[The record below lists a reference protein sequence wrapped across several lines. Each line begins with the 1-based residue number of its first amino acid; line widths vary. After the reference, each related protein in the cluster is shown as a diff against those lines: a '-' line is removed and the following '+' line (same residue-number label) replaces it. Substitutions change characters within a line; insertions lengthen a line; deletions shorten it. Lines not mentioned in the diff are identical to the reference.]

1 MAEVKWIKLNTAMF
15 DNSKIKYIRTLPE
28 GNNMVLIWVMLLSK
42 AGKCNSNGFIFLTEN
57 IPYTPQMLAAEFGYD
72 AYLIELALGT
82 FANLN
87 MIQLEDHI
95 IKIAGWEEHQN
106 IDGLDRI
113 REQTRKRVAKY
124 RENQKQLPCN
134 VTDNVTVTSGNAIE
148 EEREEDIEEDID
160 INNISK
166 DILSSNKLLPVIEA
180 WNKLSLSKLVAIKPN
195 TNRYKM
201 LKARI
206 NEFGIEKVIEAIES
220 INNSDFLKGQ
230 NDRSWV
236 ITFDWLIKPNNFTKV
251 LEGNYLNKGG
261 NMNGQHNNRK
271 HSNRWGSGK
280 DKTSFNV
287 NTESQYGELSDEDK
301 QRAEELI

>member
-87 MIQLEDHI
+87 MIQLEEHI

-180 WNKLSLSKLVAIKPN
+180 WNKLNLSQVKALRPN
-195 TNRYKM
+195 SPRTKM
-201 LKARI
+201 LNSRI
-206 NEFGIEKVIEAIES
+206 KEHGVDGVIRVIES
-220 INNSDFLKGQ
+220 INDSNFLRGQ
-230 NDRSWV
+230 NDKAWV
-236 ITFDWLIKPNNFTKV
+236 ISFDWFVKPNNFDKV
-251 LEGNYLNKGG
+251 REGKYLNKGG
-261 NMNGQHNNRK
+261 TNGSTREDIK
-271 HSNRWGSGK
+271 SSEK
-280 DKTSFNV
+280 
-287 NTESQYGELSDEDK
+287 ESRYNFDCY
-301 QRAEELI
+301 

>member
-87 MIQLEDHI
+87 MIQLEEHI

-180 WNKLSLSKLVAIKPN
+180 WNKLNLSQVKALRPN
-195 TNRYKM
+195 SPRTKM
-201 LKARI
+201 LNSRI
-206 NEFGIEKVIEAIES
+206 KEHGVDGGIRVIES
-220 INNSDFLKGQ
+220 INDSNFLRGQ
-230 NDRSWV
+230 NDKAWV
-236 ITFDWLIKPNNFTKV
+236 ISFDWFVKPNNFDKV
-251 LEGNYLNKGG
+251 REGKYLNKGG
-261 NMNGQHNNRK
+261 TNGSTREDIK
-271 HSNRWGSGK
+271 SSEK
-280 DKTSFNV
+280 
-287 NTESQYGELSDEDK
+287 ESRYNFDCY
-301 QRAEELI
+301 

>member
-148 EEREEDIEEDID
+148 EEREEDID

-280 DKTSFNV
+280 NKTILNV
-287 NTESQYGELSDEDK
+287 NTESQYGELSDEDRRK
-301 QRAEELI
+301 AEELI

>member
-87 MIQLEDHI
+87 MIQLEEHI

-148 EEREEDIEEDID
+148 EEREEEEEID
-160 INNISK
+160 INIY
-166 DILSSNKLLPVIEA
+166 SSI
-180 WNKLSLSKLVAIKPN
+180 I
-195 TNRYKM
+195 
-201 LKARI
+201 
-206 NEFGIEKVIEAIES
+206 
-220 INNSDFLKGQ
+220 
-230 NDRSWV
+230 
-236 ITFDWLIKPNNFTKV
+236 
-251 LEGNYLNKGG
+251 NYLNKQANTRYRVNNKKTKTLIKARLNEGFTEDDFYKVIDNKVNEWANTDMNKYLRPETLFSQKFEG
-261 NMNGQHNNRK
+261 YLNQKEVKNGQYSNGK
-271 HSNRWGSGK
+271 CGNRWSTGK
-280 DKTSFNV
+280 DKKSFNV
-287 NTESQYGELSDEDK
+287 NTESQYGELSDEDRR
-301 QRAEELI
+301 RAEELI

>member
-1 MAEVKWIKLNTAMF
+1 MERAFKGVWIPKEIWLSKELTLTEKVF
-15 DNSKIKYIRTLPE
+15 LTEIESLDNSDGCFASNEHFATFFNLSKNRCSEIVKSLEKKGYVDIKYIYKENSKEILKRIIRIKNRTICYKSTPSENRLTPSE
-28 GNNMVLIWVMLLSK
+28 NRLTPSENCEENN
-42 AGKCNSNGFIFLTEN
+42 
-57 IPYTPQMLAAEFGYD
+57 
-72 AYLIELALGT
+72 
-82 FANLN
+82 
-87 MIQLEDHI
+87 
-95 IKIAGWEEHQN
+95 
-106 IDGLDRI
+106 
-113 REQTRKRVAKY
+113 
-124 RENQKQLPCN
+124 
-134 VTDNVTVTSGNAIE
+134 TSINNTN
-148 EEREEDIEEDID
+148 
-160 INNISK
+160 NNISK

-280 DKTSFNV
+280 NKTILNV
-287 NTESQYGELSDEDK
+287 NTESQYGELSDEDRRK
-301 QRAEELI
+301 AEELI

>member
-261 NMNGQHNNRK
+261 NINGQYSNGKFNNRW
-271 HSNRWGSGK
+271 SSGK
-280 DKTSFNV
+280 SEKSFNV
-287 NTESQYGELSDEDK
+287 KTNYEFEELSDEDRR
-301 QRAEELI
+301 RADELI

>member
-87 MIQLEDHI
+87 MIQLEEHI

-148 EEREEDIEEDID
+148 EEREEEREEDIEEDID

-180 WNKLSLSKLVAIKPN
+180 WNKLNLSQVKALRPN
-195 TNRYKM
+195 SPRTKM
-201 LKARI
+201 LNSRI
-206 NEFGIEKVIEAIES
+206 KEHGVDGVIRVIES
-220 INNSDFLKGQ
+220 INDSNFLRGQ
-230 NDRSWV
+230 NDKAWV
-236 ITFDWLIKPNNFTKV
+236 ISFDWFVKPNNFDKV
-251 LEGNYLNKGG
+251 REGKYLNKGG
-261 NMNGQHNNRK
+261 TNGSTREDIK
-271 HSNRWGSGK
+271 SSEK
-280 DKTSFNV
+280 
-287 NTESQYGELSDEDK
+287 ESRYNFDCY
-301 QRAEELI
+301 

>member
-72 AYLIELALGT
+72 VYLIELALGT

-134 VTDNVTVTSGNAIE
+134 VTDNVTVTSSNAIE
-148 EEREEDIEEDID
+148 EEKEKDIDID

-280 DKTSFNV
+280 NKTILNV
-287 NTESQYGELSDEDK
+287 NTESQYGELSDEDRRK
-301 QRAEELI
+301 AEELI